1 MFGVHR
7 LLGQLERCLKHS
19 LPLSVPKWG
28 VKNVQSLTFYI
39 KIYVSVTNRTYERIN
54 LQNIVYLLTCKYVH
68 VYAMLVCIYNDL
80 YTNSIQSVGEA
91 ASQLNIRTKTK
102 FILRN
107 QYKNRSFI
115 NAKVDVEI
123 IILTY
128 EYNFLPNR

>member
-7 LLGQLERCLKHS
+7 LLGQLERCLKHF

-80 YTNSIQSVGEA
+80 YTCSIQSVGEA
-91 ASQLNIRTKTK
+91 ASQLNIRIKTK
-102 FILRN
+102 FILRY

-115 NAKVDVEI
+115 NAKADVEI
-123 IILTY
+123 IIQTY
-128 EYNFLPNR
+128 E